1 MTKRLSKTLAAA
13 GIASRRHCEAI
24 IASGRVRVND
34 QTVIV
39 PQTMVSFEKDRIEVD
54 GHLIKK
60 EERKLYLLL
69 NKPSGFICSNQRRSR
84 KSKLVLNLFGDLPFR
99 LFTVGRL
106 DRETTGLLLV
116 TNDGTFAQNVI
127 HPSFNISK
135 EYVAKCVQEITPE
148 HLKAISKGVWVE
160 GVYVIPTRVKKVRRG
175 TVKITVKE
183 GKKHEVRHLLDH
195 AGLKVKE
202 LCRIRIGPLTLG
214 QLSYGQWR
222 HLSDEE
228 KANFSTM
235 D

>member
-1 MTKRLSKTLAAA
+1 MTQRLSKVLAAA
-13 GIASRRHCEAI
+13 GVASRRHCEEI
-24 IASGRVRVND
+24 IFSGRVIVNG
-34 QTVIV
+34 QKVIV

-69 NKPSGFICSNQRRSR
+69 NKPAGFICSNQRFG
-84 KSKLVLNLFGDLPFR
+84 KKTKLVLDLFGDLPFR

-106 DRETTGLLLV
+106 DKETSGLLLI

-127 HPSFNISK
+127 HPSSNVSK

-160 GVYVIPTRVKKVRRG
+160 GIYVIPTSVKKVRRG

-183 GKKHEVRHLLDH
+183 GKKREVRELLDN
-195 AGLKVKE
+195 AGLKV
-202 LCRIRIGPLTLG
+202 
-214 QLSYGQWR
+214 
-222 HLSDEE
+222 
-228 KANFSTM
+228 
-235 D
+235 